1 MRKLG
6 KEKALFF
13 AKKITTGLVFNMAK
27 LEGNPFTFPEVQ
39 TLVEG
44 VTVGG
49 HSISDQQQVLRIKDG
64 WSSLIE
70 RVEKG
75 TFKLNKETVVELN
88 AILAENEAL
97 SIGDFRNG
105 QVGIQGTEHEPPSE
119 DKLNELFDELVNETN
134 SQDLPESAYRYFLK
148 ATAHQF
154 FWDGNKRTGQLV
166 MNGLLIEGGHS
177 PVSIPAKKQ
186 LEYNEKMVR
195 FYDTGKTEEMEAF
208 LADSRAIS
216 NEKVATRKPPT
227 QETTTEME
235 R

>member
-1 MRKLG
+1 MKIG

-13 AKKITTGLVFNMAK
+13 AKKITTGFVFNMAK

-49 HSISDQQQVLRIKDG
+49 HSISDQQQVLRIKEG

-75 TFKLNKETVVELN
+75 NLKLDKETVVELN
-88 AILAENEAL
+88 AILAENEAP
-97 SIGDFRNG
+97 SVGDFRDG
-105 QVGIQGTEHEPPSE
+105 QVGIQGMEHEPPEE

-134 SQDLPESAYRYFLK
+134 NENLPESAYRYFLK
-148 ATAHQF
+148 AAAHQF
-154 FWDGNKRTGQLV
+154 FWDGNKRTGQLI
-166 MNGLLIEGGHS
+166 MNGLLIEGGYS
-177 PVSIPAKKQ
+177 PVLIPAKNQ

-195 FYDTGKTEEMEAF
+195 FYNTGKTEEMECF
-208 LADSRAIS
+208 LAGSMVIK
-216 NEKVATRKPPT
+216 EKA
-227 QETTTEME
+227 
-235 R
+235 

>member
-1 MRKLG
+1 MKIG

-13 AKKITTGLVFNMAK
+13 AKKITTGFVFNMAK

-49 HSISDQQQVLRIKDG
+49 HSISDQQQVLRIKEG

-75 TFKLNKETVVELN
+75 SFKLDKETVVELN

-97 SIGDFRNG
+97 SVGDFRDG
-105 QVGIQGTEHEPPSE
+105 QVGIQGTEHEPPEE
-119 DKLNELFDELVNETN
+119 DKLNELFDELVNEIKN
-134 SQDLPESAYRYFLK
+134 ENLPESAFRYFLK
-148 ATAHQF
+148 AAAHQF
-154 FWDGNKRTGQLV
+154 FWDGNKRTGQLI
-166 MNGLLIEGGHS
+166 MNGLLIEGGYS
-177 PVSIPAKKQ
+177 PVLIPAKNQ

-195 FYDTGKTEEMEAF
+195 FYNTGKTEEMECF
-208 LADSRAIS
+208 LAGSMVIK
-216 NEKVATRKPPT
+216 EKA
-227 QETTTEME
+227 
-235 R
+235 